1 MQANGYPVVGHR
13 TNRGVETPKY
23 LDARPLVVVYFEVD
37 FGELR
42 TDTNFWRDK
51 LVNLALDKYGDK
63 VWQRCACAC
72 LCVCVC
78 VSQPS
83 LPLPLTNT
91 HTHTHTLSLSLLQ
104 VNTELFFAI
113 ADEEEFASELK
124 DFKRTAS
131 DEEFTVAILADD
143 KVKVRPCPDS
153 CIP

>member
-1 MQANGYPVVGHR
+1 MR
-13 TNRGVETPKY
+13 
-23 LDARPLVVVYFEVD
+23 LS
-37 FGELR
+37 
-42 TDTNFWRDK
+42 
-51 LVNLALDKYGDK
+51 
-63 VWQRCACAC
+63 

-78 VSQPS
+78 VCQPA
-83 LPLPLTNT
+83 LPPPPPHKHA
-91 HTHTHTLSLSLLQ
+91 HTHTHTLSLDLSRPLFLNLSLLQ

>member
-1 MQANGYPVVGHR
+1 MATRSGNGVH
-13 TNRGVETPKY
+13 
-23 LDARPLVVVYFEVD
+23 ALVSV
-37 FGELR
+37 
-42 TDTNFWRDK
+42 
-51 LVNLALDKYGDK
+51 
-63 VWQRCACAC
+63 
-72 LCVCVC
+72 CVCVC

-91 HTHTHTLSLSLLQ
+91 HTHTHTLSLDLSRPLFLNLSLLQ